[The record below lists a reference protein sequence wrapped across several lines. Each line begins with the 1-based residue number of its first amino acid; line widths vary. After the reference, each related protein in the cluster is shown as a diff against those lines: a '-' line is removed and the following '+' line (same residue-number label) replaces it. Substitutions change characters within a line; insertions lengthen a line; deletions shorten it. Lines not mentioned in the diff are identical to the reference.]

1 MQEIVVDQP
10 ASEASSL
17 LAIGNRR
24 VLDAQGWS
32 HGFWTCGDENPVEK
46 ALGALGKSRD
56 SGAWEYC
63 RVRGHATVRRGKT
76 EDCESLARL
85 GAQVYVFGSQFGSK
99 DGPVEPR
106 RQFVAR
112 FDEAVLDGPLDEIR
126 VEVEIARGSF
136 RLHRLLNDALAA
148 SGLALMPRG
157 PHEEACVQGARRKGK
172 KKGKKWAA
180 RIAKEDRPLNV
191 EGTTFLPSGRLLLG
205 LRYPVTRDGHPIL
218 VEVEG
223 IERLFGPGD
232 GDSRDSRDS
241 GDSSKAAGH
250 EPVVRRVWVLDNV
263 GSAEEPRGVRGL
275 ENVGDDLH
283 LISGNLDHAEAESAL
298 LADHPEGCRAAAQHH
313 RFRLP
318 AGDDGGAG
326 RVRAELV
333 AAVGGETK
341 IEGLSIDADG
351 SFLYVV
357 DDKRIRLRPVG

>member
-1 MQEIVVDQP
+1 MLRLKLLAGTALANPEPLGGGAVQEIVVDQP

-46 ALGALGKSRD
+46 ALGALGKSRE

-112 FDEAVLDGPLDEIR
+112 FDEAALDGALDEIR

-136 RLHRLLNDALAA
+136 RLHRLLNDALVE
-148 SGLALMPRG
+148 SGLALIPRG
-157 PHEEACVQGARRKGK
+157 KHEEACVQGARRKGK

-180 RIAKEDRPLNV
+180 RLAKEDRPLNI
-191 EGTTFLPSGRLLLG
+191 EGTTFLPPAACCSACA
-205 LRYPVTRDGHPIL
+205 TR
-218 VEVEG
+218 
-223 IERLFGPGD
+223 
-232 GDSRDSRDS
+232 
-241 GDSSKAAGH
+241 
-250 EPVVRRVWVLDNV
+250 
-263 GSAEEPRGVRGL
+263 
-275 ENVGDDLH
+275 
-283 LISGNLDHAEAESAL
+283 
-298 LADHPEGCRAAAQHH
+298 
-313 RFRLP
+313 
-318 AGDDGGAG
+318 
-326 RVRAELV
+326 
-333 AAVGGETK
+333 
-341 IEGLSIDADG
+341 
-351 SFLYVV
+351 
-357 DDKRIRLRPVG
+357 

>member
-1 MQEIVVDQP
+1 VQEIVVDRP
-10 ASEASSL
+10 ASEASGL

-46 ALGALGKSRD
+46 ALGALGRSRD

-112 FDEAVLDGPLDEIR
+112 FDEAVLDGPLDELR
-126 VEVEIARGSF
+126 VEIEIARGSF

-148 SGLALMPRG
+148 SGLALIPRG

-180 RIAKEDRPLNV
+180 RIAKADRPLNL

-218 VEVEG
+218 VEIED
-223 IERLFGPGD
+223 IERLFRHGA
-232 GDSRDSRDS
+232 S
-241 GDSSKAAGH
+241 DSSGAH
-250 EPVVRRVWVLDNV
+250 DPVVRRVWVLDNV

-283 LISGNLDHAEAESAL
+283 LISGNLDHGEAESAL
-298 LADHPEGCRAAAQHH
+298 LADHPEGGRAAAQHH

-318 AGDDGGAG
+318 DSDDGGAG
-326 RVRAELV
+326 RIRTELV
-333 AAVGGETK
+333 AAVGEETK

-351 SFLYVV
+351 RFLYVL
-357 DDKRIRLRPVG
+357 DDKRIRLRPAG